1 MRRRDKAPA
10 PALPAKPVANG
21 EAAPAPAPAPRKER
35 SGLDDYVMVR
45 HYSSGALA
53 GKR

>member
-21 EAAPAPAPAPRKER
+21 EAAPATAPAPAPRKER
-35 SGLDDYVMVR
+35 SSLDDYVMVR
-45 HYSSGALA
+45 CKA
-53 GKR
+53 